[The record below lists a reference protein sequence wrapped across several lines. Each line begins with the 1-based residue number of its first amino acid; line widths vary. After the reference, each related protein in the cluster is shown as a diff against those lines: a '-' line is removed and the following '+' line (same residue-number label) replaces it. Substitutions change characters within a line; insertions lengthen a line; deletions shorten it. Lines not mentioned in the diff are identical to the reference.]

1 MKKALLTLAAVSL
14 MTTAA
19 MAQAGV
25 TRMAKKGEVAVAQL
39 KAANQTSSKRVDA
52 KAMKRGV
59 KAMDNPI
66 WADTMSYCGDGEYY
80 NSIGLGSDTVTMH
93 WAIKVEAAAMAG
105 RNNITAV
112 DLFVPYAGT
121 YTMNIVFGAEPTGTA
136 AYTQTMTAV
145 AADTMTWKSVGLT
158 APVPVVAGQ
167 PMWVVFTNT
176 GIPYPAASVQGSTYP
191 NGTYVSMDGVD
202 WQPLTTMAPNLNV
215 MWMIR
220 VVSDTY
226 TVQMPM
232 VQLEGPATVLM
243 GEAATYI
250 VSSPNSDS
258 YEWHLDGTTLSETSD
273 TLIHTFT
280 SDGTYELVA
289 GGTNTAGTTYDTLNV
304 NVVDCSQPISTFP
317 HVEGFESAV
326 PCWTFVSADPAND
339 SHTGVI
345 DLGTDAFEGT
355 GVYALSSYSRA
366 EDYNQFLISP
376 EISLTE
382 GTDYVVRFRYLG
394 DDADDA
400 FRVRV
405 STTTA
410 DTAAFTT
417 VLADLPEVATQWT
430 EAAYV
435 LPAATKYVAI
445 NYYGNYAYYL
455 YIDQFEISEMGAPSV
470 TIAGPTSVGS
480 GNGATFTAHA
490 LLADSL
496 AWHVDDAYLATAGH
510 NATFT
515 TTFATGTH
523 RVVIEAI
530 NDYGSA
536 YDTLSV
542 DVFNCDGTTLP
553 YSPDFSNGLGCWFS
567 ESRLTQ
573 GMGWFAS
580 VEAMQDP
587 IGQVV
592 SLSAQSSFFGV
603 TDVPTDNWLFSPVI
617 TMPATGSFELAWQVI
632 AFGGASYPG
641 DHYSVYT
648 ISGTDTVLL
657 FSETLTDNEAEF
669 SQRIAM
675 LPATLSGDF
684 RIAFRHHECTGGY
697 AIGLDQIQLRAP
709 SPAIVTLRGQD
720 TVVVGTA
727 VTFTA
732 VSSNADSY
740 AWTVDGTAVSETSA
754 TLTHT
759 FTTAG
764 SHTVEVTATNT
775 IGSNSA
781 SMNVVAIDCGISQF
795 PYENSFEDA
804 AHNLC
809 WTLYANDPV
818 DYGFNIST
826 NPEYARTGSSCLVG
840 AYSDDVNVDQW
851 AISPAITLPA
861 EAANFTLSWYAML
874 TNWEGIVS
882 DYEVLLSTT
891 GNAQADFTV
900 TLHSE
905 ADSSNHQFV
914 YRSVSLADYAGQ
926 TIYIAFHNKTAVG
939 GDAMIIDDLRIG
951 EGEVGIDDVVVSA
964 VSVSPN
970 PATGM
975 VTVRAEGIEGR
986 VNVEI
991 VDLNGRTVMQ
1001 QQGNAASYRFD
1012 VSNLAAGAYFV
1023 RLTGENTNAVKKLIV
1038 K

>member
-1 MKKALLTLAAVSL
+1 MKKALIMLAAMGL
-14 MTTAA
+14 MATAA
-19 MAQAGV
+19 TAQGGW
-25 TRMAKKGEVAVAQL
+25 TRMAQKGQNTTHEFR
-39 KAANQTSSKRVDA
+39 AANQEDGKKMVAMGA
-52 KAMKRGV
+52 KFALKST
-59 KAMDNPI
+59 ANPL
-66 WADTMSYCGDGEYY
+66 WTDTMSYCEDGEYY

-121 YTMNIVFGAEPTGTA
+121 YTMNIVFGAAPTGTA

-145 AADTMTWKSVGLT
+145 AADTMTWKSVGLA

-176 GIPYPAASVQGSTYP
+176 GIPYPAAGVQGSTYP
-191 NGTYVSMDGVD
+191 NGTYASMDGVD
-202 WQPLTTMAPNLNV
+202 WQPLTTMAPSLNV

-226 TVQMPM
+226 TVQAPM
-232 VQLEGPATVLM
+232 VSLDGPTTVLM
-243 GEAATYI
+243 GNAATFTI
-250 VSSPNSDS
+250 TSPNSDS
-258 YEWHLDGTTLSETSD
+258 YEWLLDGTALSETSA
-273 TLIHTFT
+273 TLTHTFT
-280 SDGTYELVA
+280 ADGSYQLVA
-289 GGTNTAGTTYDTLNV
+289 AGINTAGTTYDTLDI
-304 NVVDCSQPISTFP
+304 NVVDCSQTISTFP
-317 HVEGFESAV
+317 YTETFDAAV

-339 SHTGVI
+339 NRTGIQTV
-345 DLGTDAFEGT
+345 DGR
-355 GVYALSSYSRA
+355 GVYTFSSYSRA
-366 EDYNQFLISP
+366 NDYNQFLISP
-376 EISLTE
+376 ELDLPA
-382 GTDYVVRFRYLG
+382 TDQYAVRLQLRGQYAG
-394 DDADDA
+394 DV
-400 FRVRV
+400 FRVRA
-405 STTTA
+405 SSTTA

-417 VLADLPEVATQWT
+417 LLADVTEAPTEWTEVA
-430 EAAYV
+430 YI
-435 LPAATKYVAI
+435 LPAGTKYVAI
-445 NYYGNYAYYL
+445 NYYGNYEYYL
-455 YIDQFEISEMGAPSV
+455 YVDNFEVSELGAPTV
-470 TIAGPTSVGS
+470 TLAGPDTLGTGVNGNYSV
-480 GNGATFTAHA
+480 HA
-490 LLADSL
+490 VLADSL
-496 AWHVDDAYLATAGH
+496 AWYVDGSFVAGGTDMTSYTHVFTTAGDH
-510 NATFT
+510 EVVVEGFNAQ
-515 TTFATGTH
+515 
-523 RVVIEAI
+523 
-530 NDYGSA
+530 GSVT
-536 YDTLSV
+536 DTLAV
-542 DVFNCDGTTLP
+542 NVFSCDGTTLP
-553 YSPDFSNGLGCWFS
+553 YSPDFSTGLGCWFS

-580 VEAMQDP
+580 VEAMQNP
-587 IGQVV
+587 IGQVA
-592 SLSAQSSFFGV
+592 SLSAQSSFFGM

-617 TMPATGSFELAWQVI
+617 SMPATGSFELAWQVM
-632 AFGGASYPG
+632 ALGGASYPG

-648 ISGTDTVLL
+648 ISGTDTALL
-657 FSETLTDNEAEF
+657 FSETLTANEADF
-669 SQRIAM
+669 AQRIAM

-684 RIAFRHHECTGGY
+684 RIAFRHHESAGGY
-697 AIGLDQIQLRAP
+697 AVALDQIQLRAP
-709 SPAIVTLRGQD
+709 SPAIVTLRGTD
-720 TVVVGTA
+720 TVVVGNA

-764 SHTVEVTATNT
+764 NHTVEVTATNT
-775 IGSNSA
+775 VGSNSA

-804 AHNLC
+804 AQNQC
-809 WTLYANDPV
+809 WTLYATNPI
-818 DYGFNIST
+818 DYGFIINT
-826 NPEYARTGSSCLVG
+826 NPEYARTGNNCLFG

-914 YRSVSLADYAGQ
+914 HRSVSLADYAGQ

-939 GDAMIIDDLRIG
+939 GDAMMIDDLRIG
-951 EGEVGIDDVVVSA
+951 EGEVGIDDVVTSA

-970 PATGM
+970 PATGI

>member
-1 MKKALLTLAAVSL
+1 MKKTLLFMAAISL
-14 MTTAA
+14 MASVATAQGHL
-19 MAQAGV
+19 MRKVQKSQNL
-25 TRMAKKGEVAVAQL
+25 TSEL
-39 KAANQTSSKRVDA
+39 KAARQSDSKKDVA
-52 KAMKRGV
+52 YAAKRGV
-59 KAMDNPI
+59 KTMDNPI
-66 WADTMSYCGDGEYY
+66 WTDTMSYCENGDFY
-80 NSIGLGSDTVTMH
+80 NTIGLGSDTTTMR

-112 DLFVPYAGT
+112 DLFVAYAGT
-121 YTMNIVFGAEPTGTA
+121 YTMNIVFGADPTGTA

-145 AADTMTWKSVGLT
+145 DADTMTWKSVPI
-158 APVPVVAGQ
+158 ANSVPVVAGQ
-167 PMWVVFTNT
+167 PMWVVFSNT
-176 GIPYPAASVQGSTYP
+176 GVAFPAAGVQGSTYP
-191 NGTYVSMDGVD
+191 NGTYASLDGVD
-202 WQPLTTMAPNLNV
+202 WQPLTIMAPSLNV

-226 TVQMPM
+226 TVQPPM
-232 VQLEGPATVLM
+232 LTLEGPGVALVGETVNFT
-243 GEAATYI
+243 A
-250 VSSPNSDS
+250 SSPNADS
-258 YEWHLDGTTLSETSD
+258 YAWYIDGTAQSATTSTLT
-273 TLIHTFT
+273 HTFT
-280 SDGTYELVA
+280 AEGSYEVVA
-289 GGTNTAGTTYDTLNV
+289 AATNSEGTTQDTLTV
-304 NVVDCSQPISTFP
+304 NVVDCSQAISMFPYTETFDA
-317 HVEGFESAV
+317 EV
-326 PCWTFVSADPAND
+326 PCWTYVSADPAND
-339 SHTGVI
+339 TRTGLQTV
-345 DLGTDAFEGT
+345 DGRS
-355 GVYALSSYSRA
+355 VYTLSSYDQST
-366 EDYNQFLISP
+366 DYNQFLISP
-376 EISLTE
+376 EIDLPTGSQ
-382 GTDYVVRFRYLG
+382 YVVRLQLRGQYAG
-394 DDADDA
+394 DV
-400 FRVRV
+400 FRVRT
-405 STTTA
+405 SSTTA

-417 VLADLPEVATQWT
+417 LLADVT
-430 EAAYV
+430 EAPTEWSELAYI
-435 LPAATKYVAI
+435 LPAGTKYIAI
-445 NYYGNYAYYL
+445 NYYGNYEYYL
-455 YIDQFEISEMGAPSV
+455 YIDNFEVSELGVPSV
-470 TIAGPTSVGS
+470 TIAGPASVGS
-480 GNGATFTAHA
+480 GNSATFTARA
-490 LLADSL
+490 ILADSL
-496 AWHVDDAYLATAGH
+496 AWHVDGSHVAAAG
-510 NATFT
+510 NNNTFT
-515 TTFATGTH
+515 TSFATGTH
-523 RVVIEAI
+523 EVVVEAI
-530 NDYGSA
+530 NVNGSA

-553 YSPDFSNGLGCWFS
+553 YSPDFSTGLGCWFS

-573 GMGWFAS
+573 GTGWFAS

-617 TMPATGSFELAWQVI
+617 TMPATGSFELAWQVM

-657 FSETLTDNEAEF
+657 FSETLTANEAEF

-740 AWTVDGTAVSETSA
+740 AWTVDGNAVSETSA

-764 SHTVEVTATNT
+764 NHTVEVTATNT

-781 SMNVVAIDCGISQF
+781 SMNVVAIDCGIRQF
-795 PYENSFEDA
+795 PYENSFEDD
-804 AHNLC
+804 AHNQC
-809 WTLYANDPV
+809 WTLYATNPI
-818 DYGFNIST
+818 DYGFIINT
-826 NPEYARTGSSCLVG
+826 NPEYARTGSNCLFG

-861 EAANFTLSWYAML
+861 EAANFKLSWYVSL
-874 TNWEGIVS
+874 TEWEGIYT

-891 GNAQADFTV
+891 GNAQADFTT
-900 TLHSE
+900 TLFSE
-905 ADSSNHQFV
+905 SGSAEESYVSRNA
-914 YRSVSLADYAGQ
+914 SLANYAGQ
-926 TIYIAFHNKTAVG
+926 TIYIAFHNKTAAG
-939 GDAMIIDDLRIG
+939 GDAMMIDDLRIG
-951 EGEVGIDDVVVSA
+951 EGEVGINDVMASA